1 MSKSDQVEV
10 GCKARQAGRSQEAG
24 VPRSWN
30 KLKSQEQHS
39 RDEILKMRGDM
50 VTLLLAES
58 LLYVYGYIGIS

>member
-10 GCKARQAGRSQEAG
+10 GGKARQAGRSQEAG

-30 KLKSQEQHS
+30 KLKSQEHS
-39 RDEILKMRGDM
+39 IDEILKMRGDM

-58 LLYVYGYIGIS
+58 LLYVYGYIVIS